1 MEEILMKNKESK
13 FIGIKEIVVV
23 TLFSVLTF
31 VVSMLTAMPFA
42 ASVHHQL
49 YVGYALMTI
58 ISGPIY
64 VLMISKAPKI
74 GTQVLFFG
82 IKGLYML
89 LMGQVVTGVILII
102 GGMLCELIVMGDGYR
117 NAVKSGAAYELHM
130 TLYGLGSFFP
140 VIFFADNY
148 AKQLIDKGYKQELVD
163 TMLSLYR
170 SPLIVT
176 TVALVLIVSSVI
188 GMFIGSRMMKKH
200 FRPAGVA

>member
-1 MEEILMKNKESK
+1 MKNKESK

-42 ASVHHQL
+42 ASVYLQL
-49 YVGYALMTI
+49 YVGYALMAI

-82 IKGLYML
+82 LKGLYML
-89 LMGQVVTGVILII
+89 LMGQVLTGVIFII
-102 GGMLCELIVMGDGYR
+102 GGVLCELIVMGDGYR
-117 NAVKSGAAYELHM
+117 NAVKSGASYALHT

-170 SPLIVT
+170 SPVIVA

-188 GMFIGSRMMKKH
+188 GMLIGSRMMKKH
-200 FRPAGVA
+200 FQPAGVA

>member
-1 MEEILMKNKESK
+1 
-13 FIGIKEIVVV
+13 
-23 TLFSVLTF
+23 
-31 VVSMLTAMPFA
+31 
-42 ASVHHQL
+42 
-49 YVGYALMTI
+49 
-58 ISGPIY
+58 
-64 VLMISKAPKI
+64 
-74 GTQVLFFG
+74 
-82 IKGLYML
+82 
-89 LMGQVVTGVILII
+89 
-102 GGMLCELIVMGDGYR
+102 MLCELIVMGDGYR
-117 NAVKSGAAYELHM
+117 NAVKSGAAYALHT

-170 SPLIVT
+170 SPLIVA

>member
-1 MEEILMKNKESK
+1 MEEIKMKKTESK
-13 FIGIKEIVVV
+13 FIGIKEIVIV

-42 ASVHHQL
+42 ASVHLQL
-49 YVGYALMTI
+49 YVGYALMAI

-82 IKGLYML
+82 LKGLYML
-89 LMGQVVTGVILII
+89 LMGQVLTGMIFII
-102 GGMLCELIVMGDGYR
+102 GGIICELIVMGDGYR
-117 NAVKSGAAYELHM
+117 RIAQSGAAYALHM

-140 VIFFADNY
+140 VLFFADNY

-170 SPLIVT
+170 SPVIVV
-176 TVALVLIVSSVI
+176 TVALVLIVSSII

-200 FRPAGVA
+200 FAPAGVA

>member
-1 MEEILMKNKESK
+1 MKKSENK

-42 ASVHHQL
+42 ASVYLQL
-49 YVGYALMTI
+49 YVGYPLMAM
-58 ISGPIY
+58 ISGPVY
-64 VLMISKAPKI
+64 VLMIGKAPKI

-89 LMGQVVTGVILII
+89 LMGQVLTGVIFII
-102 GGMLCELIVMGDGYR
+102 GGVLCELIVLGDGYR
-117 NAVKSGAAYELHM
+117 NEVKAGAAYALHM

-140 VIFFADNY
+140 VLFFADNY
-148 AKQLIDKGYKQELVD
+148 AGQLIDKGYKKELVD

-170 SPLIVT
+170 SPVT
-176 TVALVLIVSSVI
+176 VITVAMVLIVSSVI

>member
-1 MEEILMKNKESK
+1 MEEIHMKNKESK

-42 ASVHHQL
+42 ASVHLQL
-49 YVGYALMTI
+49 YVGYALMAI

-64 VLMISKAPKI
+64 VLMLSKAPKI

-82 IKGLYML
+82 LKGLYML
-89 LMGQVVTGVILII
+89 LMGQVLTGIIFII
-102 GGMLCELIVMGDGYR
+102 GGVLCELIVMGDGYR
-117 NAVKSGAAYELHM
+117 NAVKSGAAYALHT

-140 VIFFADNY
+140 VLFFADNY

-170 SPLIVT
+170 SPVIVA

-200 FRPAGVA
+200 FQPAGVA

>member
-1 MEEILMKNKESK
+1 MKKSESK
-13 FIGIKEIVVV
+13 FIGIREIVVV

-31 VVSMLTAMPFA
+31 VISMLTAMPFA
-42 ASVHHQL
+42 ASVHLQL
-49 YVGYALMTI
+49 FVGYPLMAV
-58 ISGPIY
+58 ISGPVY

-89 LMGQVVTGVILII
+89 LMGQVLTGIIFII
-102 GGMLCELIVMGDGYR
+102 GGVLCELIVMGDGYR
-117 NAVKSGAAYELHM
+117 NAVKSGAAYALHT

-176 TVALVLIVSSVI
+176 TVALVLIVSSII
-188 GMFIGSRMMKKH
+188 GMVIGSRMMIKH
-200 FRPAGVA
+200 FRPAGAV